1 MSRTLKIT
9 FAGRF
14 IDLLGHQMYGGPVP
28 SVAEFIA
35 NSWDADA
42 KKVDITIPEDITKPD
57 AEIIIRDFGEGM
69 LFEEINEYYLTIG
82 YERRLSRGERTTSGR
97 LVMGRKGIGKLA
109 GFGIAEDITIRSI
122 KNGYLTQFNMNY
134 EVLKSKK
141 QMEGYEFSPDIDEK
155 SDEETGVYVILK
167 NLKIQRNINIDN
179 FKSSMSRRFALN
191 TEIMNI
197 TINGKDLQKE
207 NLEFEYREPNDKNS
221 WVEEEIP
228 NFGKIKFWFGF
239 LTKTI
244 KDKELRGISIFA
256 RERVAQ
262 FTPFHFNLSGGING
276 QVGLEYLT
284 GQVKAEELDSNIDY
298 IATPRQTV
306 NWQFGKAPLLE
317 KWGQNKIKE
326 LCRDWKK
333 RKDQRNL
340 SKFRHNYS
348 EFFPIINALPNQEKK
363 DLIFALEKIA
373 GLERIQEDD
382 FKTIAK
388 SMISGIERESVKKV
402 ITRIN
407 VTSEN
412 ALPEL
417 FEIIKEWDIISAV
430 STAEVVFG
438 KVEIINQ
445 FKKYIDER
453 LPEKTSKNKLDMQE
467 FIKSHPWLLGH
478 EYEDLQPA
486 DFHHEKGIDKWIE
499 KELQIVNND
508 YKAEDKRR
516 EGRRFDLLCIKN
528 DWQIVI
534 LELMRPGLE
543 IDYDH
548 VMRLNRYVTKIQ
560 EAIKNAGT
568 SKEFLGKNV
577 FGILIADNKMKD
589 TSISTTLQAFRHI
602 MDTFTWEG
610 LFNLVQS
617 RYKDYLDILRMK
629 APDDPRIKGL
639 VNLDEK

>member
-1 MSRTLKIT
+1 MTRTLKMK

-35 NSWDADA
+35 NSWDADS
-42 KKVDITIPEDITKPD
+42 KKVEVTIPEDVTKPY
-57 AEIIIRDFGEGM
+57 AEIVIRDFGEGM
-69 LFEEINEYYLTIG
+69 SFDEINEFYLTIG
-82 YERRLSRGERTTSGR
+82 YERRLLRGERTTSER

-109 GFGIAEDITIRSI
+109 GFGIAGDITIRSI
-122 KNGYLTQFNMNY
+122 KKGHLTQFNMNY

-141 QMEGYEFSPDIDEK
+141 QLEGYEFFPDIDKET
-155 SDEETGVYVILK
+155 DEETGVYVILK
-167 NLKIQRNINIDN
+167 NLKIQRNINIDS
-179 FKSSMSRRFALN
+179 FRRSMSRRFALN
-191 TEIMNI
+191 TELMSI
-197 TINGKDLQKE
+197 TINGKALQKE
-207 NLEFEYREPNDKNS
+207 NLEFEYRAPNDKNS
-221 WVEEEIP
+221 WAEEEIP
-228 NFGKIKFWFGF
+228 DFGKIKFWFGF
-239 LTKTI
+239 LKETI
-244 KDKELRGISIFA
+244 KDKELRGISIFS

-284 GQVKAEELDSNIDY
+284 GQVKAEVLDSSVDH

-340 SKFRHNYS
+340 NKFKHNYS
-348 EFFPIINALPNQEKK
+348 EFFPIINALPNQEKN
-363 DLIFALEKIA
+363 DLMFALEKIA

-382 FKTIAK
+382 FRTIAK

-402 ITRIN
+402 IKRIN

-453 LPEKTSKNKLDMQE
+453 LPEKKSKDKIDMQK

-499 KELQIVNND
+499 EELKIVNND
-508 YKAEDKRR
+508 YKDKD
-516 EGRRFDLLCIKN
+516 GRRFDLLCIKN

-548 VMRLNRYVTKIQ
+548 VVRLNRYVTRIQ
-560 EAIKNAGT
+560 EAIKKAGT
-568 SKEFLGKNV
+568 NKEFRGKNV

-589 TSISTTLQAFRHI
+589 TSIGTTLQALRHN
-602 MDTFTWEG
+602 MDTFTWKG

-617 RYKDYLDILRMK
+617 RYKEYLDILRMK

>member
-1 MSRTLKIT
+1 MKRTLKIK

-28 SVAEFIA
+28 SIAEFIA

-42 KKVDITIPEDITKPD
+42 KKVEIKIPEDVTKPD

-69 LFEEINEYYLTIG
+69 SFDEINEYYLTIG
-82 YERRLSRGERTTSGR
+82 YERRLSRGERTTSER

-134 EVLKSKK
+134 EVLKSKN
-141 QMEGYEFSPDIDEK
+141 QMEGYEFSPDIDEET
-155 SDEETGVYVILK
+155 DEETGVYVILK
-167 NLKIQRNINIDN
+167 NLKIQRNINIDS
-179 FKSSMSRRFALN
+179 FRRSMSRRFALN
-191 TEIMNI
+191 TELMNI

-221 WVEEEIP
+221 WSEEEIP
-228 NFGKIKFWFGF
+228 DFGKINFWFGF
-239 LTKTI
+239 LKETI
-244 KDKELRGISIFA
+244 KDKELRGMSIFS
-256 RERVAQ
+256 RDRVAQ

-284 GQVKAEELDSNIDY
+284 GQVKAEVLDSSIDH

-317 KWGQNKIKE
+317 EWGQNKIKE

-340 SKFRHNYS
+340 NKFKHNYS
-348 EFFPIINALPNQEKK
+348 EFFPIINALPNQERK
-363 DLIFALEKIA
+363 DLMFALEKIA

-382 FKTIAK
+382 FRTIAK

-402 ITRIN
+402 IKRIN

-438 KVEIINQ
+438 KVEIISQ

-453 LPEKTSKNKLDMQE
+453 LPEKTSKDKLDMQE

-508 YKAEDKRR
+508 YKAEDKR

-543 IDYDH
+543 IDYNH
-548 VMRLNRYVTKIQ
+548 VMRLNRYVTRIQ
-560 EAIKNAGT
+560 EAMKNAGT
-568 SKEFLGKNV
+568 SKEFRGKNV

-589 TSISTTLQAFRHI
+589 NSIGSTLLAFRYI

-617 RYKDYLDILRMK
+617 RYKEYLDILRMK